1 MGLHYRGL
9 YTLFLKCLIQNQS
22 KFLYKPMPQLRC
34 LLNLDC
40 RILRVQTYMA
50 GVRSRSA
57 ALELSTFDVFKDKSI
72 SEIKQILSGFQFQDG
87 ELSDSSK
94 VWIELLCNSAKA
106 QTPKKISFPTFTWK
120 RNDLP
125 DKLYLRETN
134 GKCFLFSRDGY
145 FMNR

>member
-1 MGLHYRGL
+1 
-9 YTLFLKCLIQNQS
+9 
-22 KFLYKPMPQLRC
+22 
-34 LLNLDC
+34 
-40 RILRVQTYMA
+40 MA